1 MGGPHPVPSACYS
14 TYFASG
20 WGMEHP
26 EGDRVLGGV
35 KVRTQEGKGR
45 GLRAKNSFQDLKCLW
60 CTELIFA

>member
-1 MGGPHPVPSACYS
+1 
-14 TYFASG
+14 
-20 WGMEHP
+20 MEHP